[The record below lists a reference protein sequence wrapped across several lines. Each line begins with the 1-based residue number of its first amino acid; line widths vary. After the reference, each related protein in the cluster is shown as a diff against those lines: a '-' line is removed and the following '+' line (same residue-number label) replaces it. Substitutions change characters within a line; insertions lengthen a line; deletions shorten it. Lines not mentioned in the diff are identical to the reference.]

1 MRRQSQATVAA
12 DRHQFDSMAELLPQD
27 RLQPSLLD
35 RLIDNEPDKRVEALD
50 RRVLTL
56 SRLRE
61 CTLRDLNWLF
71 NATQYASAQEL
82 EAYPLV
88 AASVVNFGLPAFSG
102 TTASGMDI
110 RGMESALRQA
120 ILNFEP
126 RLLADSVRVK
136 ARSLGEGNNH
146 NRLSF
151 EIECRLWAQPAPIA
165 LLLHSDV
172 DLENGQTA
180 VSESGRR

>member
-1 MRRQSQATVAA
+1 
-12 DRHQFDSMAELLPQD
+12 MAELLPQD

-35 RLIDNEPDKRVEALD
+35 RLIDNEPDKRVEALE

-56 SRLRE
+56 SKLRE

-71 NATQYASAQEL
+71 NATQMASAQEL

-88 AASVVNFGLPAFSG
+88 ASSVVNYGLPAFSG
-102 TTASGMDI
+102 MTASGMDI
-110 RGMESALRQA
+110 RAMESALRQA

-126 RLLADSVRVK
+126 RLLADNVRVK
-136 ARSLGEGNNH
+136 ARSLGPEASAH

-172 DLENGQTA
+172 DLESGQTA

>member
-1 MRRQSQATVAA
+1 
-12 DRHQFDSMAELLPQD
+12 MAELLPQD

-35 RLIDNEPDKRVEALD
+35 RLIDDEPDKRSEPPE

-71 NATQYASAQEL
+71 NATQMAADKEL
-82 EAYPLV
+82 EAHPYV
-88 AASVVNFGLPAFSG
+88 AASVVNYGLPAFSG
-102 TTASGMDI
+102 NTASTIDL
-110 RGMESALRQA
+110 RAMETALRQA
-120 ILNFEP
+120 ILDFEP
-126 RLLADSVRVK
+126 RLLPHSVRVK
-136 ARSLGEGNNH
+136 ARLVEREENTH

-151 EIECRLWAQPAPIA
+151 DIECKLWAQPAPIA

-172 DLENGQTA
+172 DLESGQTT
-180 VSESGRR
+180 VNESGRR

>member
-1 MRRQSQATVAA
+1 
-12 DRHQFDSMAELLPQD
+12 MAELLPQD

-35 RLIDNEPDKRVEALD
+35 RLTDNEPDKPVEALE

-56 SRLRE
+56 SKLRE
-61 CTLRDLNWLF
+61 YTLRDLNWLF
-71 NATQYASAQEL
+71 NATQMASPEDL

-88 AASVVNFGLPAFSG
+88 ANSVVNYGLPAFSG
-102 TTASGMDI
+102 MAASGIDI
-110 RGMESALRQA
+110 RGMENALRQA

-136 ARSLGEGNNH
+136 ARSVEHQESAH
-146 NRLSF
+146 NLLSF

-172 DLENGQTA
+172 DLESGQTA